1 MLLTLNC
8 TRCETSTPVGAGALR
23 CPACG
28 EPLEIR
34 GYTRPAIRSGSW
46 HDQTLVERYAEFLPA
61 EGYRASLSLGEGFTP
76 LVDAP
81 ELAARIGVSRL
92 LLKNET
98 VNPTWSFKDRG
109 TVVALSEALRLG
121 YRAVGVV
128 STGNMA
134 ASVAAYGARAGI
146 PVLVLVSMETPA
158 EKLTG
163 IAVYGP
169 SIVRVLGDYADLYYV
184 SLGLG
189 DGRIRFLNSDSPARV
204 EGSKTIAF
212 EVCEQTGYNPP
223 GWVIVPTSSGGNIRG
238 IAKGFEEMMEAGL
251 IRSVPRLVCAQAA
264 GCAPIYEAWCRGTD
278 EILAVEHPHT
288 IAHAIA
294 NPRPPSGNAV
304 LRRLRNSDGVCVAVD
319 DESIV
324 ACQLQLATAG
334 LFGQPEGAVP
344 LAAAYAL
351 ARTGLLHRDDTVMC
365 VVTGSGLKYPRAVEA
380 KLPASR
386 ECSFDDLGTYVA
398 GWLESLAP
406 GRQVP

>member
-1 MLLTLNC
+1 M
-8 TRCETSTPVGAGALR
+8 PVGVAALR
-23 CPACG
+23 CPACH
-28 EPLEIR
+28 EPLEVR
-34 GYTRPAIRSGSW
+34 GYTRPAISPCSW
-46 HDQTLVERYAEFLPA
+46 PAQTLVERYAEFLPA
-61 EGYRASLSLGEGFTP
+61 DGYRPSMSLGEGFTP

-81 ELAARIGVSRL
+81 ELAVRLGVSRL

-109 TVVALSEALRLG
+109 TVVALSEALHLG
-121 YRAVGVV
+121 YRALGVV

-146 PVLVLVSMETPA
+146 PVLVLVGADTPA

-169 SIVRVLGDYADLYYV
+169 SVVRVHGDYADLYDV
-184 SLGLG
+184 SLKVG

-204 EGSKTIAF
+204 EGSKTMAF
-212 EVCEQTGYNPP
+212 EVCEQTDYNPP

-238 IAKGFEEMMEAGL
+238 IAKGFEEMAEAGL
-251 IRSVPRLVCAQAA
+251 IRHVPRLVCAQAA
-264 GCAPIYEAWCRGTD
+264 GCAPIYEAWRRGAD

-304 LRRLRNSDGVCVAVD
+304 LRRLCNNDGVCVAVD

-344 LAAAYAL
+344 LAAAHAL
-351 ARTGLLHRDDTVMC
+351 ARSGQLHRDDTVMC
-365 VVTGSGLKYPRAVEA
+365 VVTGSGLKYPRVIEST
-380 KLPASR
+380 LPASR
-386 ECSFDDLGTYVA
+386 ECSLDELDAHVA
-398 GWLESLAP
+398 DWLESSVP
-406 GRQVP
+406 GRQLP